1 MKKLLALAFVAA
13 CVLCV
18 RVSGQTGDTP
28 PPWAYPQAQNQQRP
42 PDDGKVYHLEGSTA
56 GFTATQINDPFAP
69 PDWYPN
75 EHPPMPETVAHG
87 RKPDLRACGQCHLP
101 HGLGHPESSG
111 IAGLPADYIVEQM
124 RAYRDGRRKSS
135 VGNSIMIPLSKAA
148 TDEEMR
154 TAAEYYASLKL
165 KPWLRIVETDTVPTT
180 YVGLGNMRFETTDGK
195 KEPIGQR
202 IIELPEDAEKA
213 ELRDG
218 HSGFVA
224 YVPPGSLKRGQDL
237 VTTGGMRVVG
247 NAIVQGKTTPC
258 VTCHGLNLMGVADVP
273 PIAGRSPSYIVRQ
286 IWDIQQGTRNS
297 AAVQLM
303 KQATANLDEA
313 DLVAIAA
320 YVSSRAPSEAT
331 NRETRIVDQLR

>member
-1 MKKLLALAFVAA
+1 MKKILSVLFVAA
-13 CVLCV
+13 CVTGI

-75 EHPPMPETVAHG
+75 EHPPMPDTVAHG
-87 RKPDLRACGQCHLP
+87 RKPDLRACGQCHMP

-180 YVGLGNMRFETTDGK
+180 YVGIGNMRFETTDGK
-195 KEPIGQR
+195 KEAIGQR

-224 YVPPGSLKRGQDL
+224 YVPKGSIAKGEELAM
-237 VTTGGMRVVG
+237 TGGDHVENG
-247 NAIVQGKTTPC
+247 KIVKGKTVAC
-258 VTCHGLNLMGVADVP
+258 GVCHGPQLKGLGNVPNL
-273 PIAGRSPSYIVRQ
+273 AGRSPIYLARQ
-286 IWDIQQGTRNS
+286 LYDFKHGARTGKE
-297 AAVQLM
+297 AALM
-303 KQATANLDEA
+303 IPVVVGLTQDDMLNL
-313 DLVAIAA
+313 AA
-320 YVSSRAPSEAT
+320 YISSRQP
-331 NRETRIVDQLR
+331 

>member
-1 MKKLLALAFVAA
+1 MRKILAVA
-13 CVLCV
+13 VVTLCLTCIH
-18 RVSGQTGDTP
+18 VSGQTGEMP

-42 PDDGKVYHLEGSTA
+42 PDDGKVYHLEGSSGA
-56 GFTATQINDPFAP
+56 FTVTQINDPFAP

-75 EHPPMPETVAHG
+75 EHPPMPEVVAHG

-135 VGNSIMIPLSKAA
+135 VGNTIMIALSKAA

-165 KPWLRIVETDTVPTT
+165 KPWLRIVEAGMVPTT
-180 YVGLGNMRFETTDGK
+180 FVGTGNMRFATTDGK
-195 KEPIGQR
+195 KEAIGQR

-224 YVPPGSLKRGQDL
+224 YVPTGSIAKGEELAKTGGDRVVDEKIVKGKTVACGVCHGQDL
-237 VTTGGMRVVG
+237 KGLG
-247 NAIVQGKTTPC
+247 NVP
-258 VTCHGLNLMGVADVP
+258 GL
-273 PIAGRSPSYIVRQ
+273 AGRSPIYLVRQ
-286 IWDIQQGTRNS
+286 LYDFKHGARTGKEV
-297 AAVQLM
+297 ALM
-303 KQATANLDEA
+303 IPVVVGLTQDDMLNL
-313 DLVAIAA
+313 AA
-320 YVSSRAPSEAT
+320 YISSRQP
-331 NRETRIVDQLR
+331 